1 MKKLEINSLFD
12 GLTLSI
18 LILKSKGKI
27 KGIVQIAHGMAEHKE
42 RYIPFMK
49 FLNDNGYIAVI
60 HDHRGHGK
68 SIKST
73 SDYGYFYD
81 DTGKAIVEDLHQIT
95 LYIKEKFPNLPIY
108 LLGHSMG
115 SMVARKYIKKYD
127 RDISK
132 LIVCGAPSRNDDVG
146 IALKLTKV
154 LLKIKGDKHRSKL
167 LNNLTFGSY
176 NRKFRIEN
184 SKNAWLCSDSNVV
197 KDYDEDPQS
206 GFIFTL
212 NGFWNL
218 FILLRDIYNEED
230 YLVRNPNMPIL
241 FIAGGQDPVI
251 ISKRDWEE
259 SQLFFKNIGYDNVK
273 GILYRNMRHEI
284 LNEIDKIQVYED
296 ILRFIET

>member
-176 NRKFRIEN
+176 NRK
-184 SKNAWLCSDSNVV
+184 C
-197 KDYDEDPQS
+197 
-206 GFIFTL
+206 
-212 NGFWNL
+212 
-218 FILLRDIYNEED
+218 
-230 YLVRNPNMPIL
+230 LVM
-241 FIAGGQDPVI
+241 
-251 ISKRDWEE
+251 
-259 SQLFFKNIGYDNVK
+259 
-273 GILYRNMRHEI
+273 
-284 LNEIDKIQVYED
+284 
-296 ILRFIET
+296 